1 MATIN
6 TPVATRVDDSIAVWD
21 PLVRIFHWSV
31 VSFFFIAYLS
41 EDELERIHE
50 WAGYAVAML
59 VAFRLVWGFIGER
72 HARFSDFVRGPSA
85 ASGYLAGLVRGNA
98 PRYVGHNP
106 AGGLMVVALLVSL
119 AMTTLFG
126 MILLGGDGAG
136 PLAGM
141 VPPAATG
148 EWVEEV
154 HEFFANATL
163 ALVVLHVAGVI
174 VGSIAH
180 RENLVKAMF
189 TGRKPRH

>member
-6 TPVATRVDDSIAVWD
+6 TPVATTVDDSIAVWD
-21 PLVRIFHWSV
+21 PLVRIFHWSL

-41 EDELERIHE
+41 EDDFGGIHV

-59 VAFRLVWGFIGER
+59 VAFRLAWGFIGER
-72 HARFSDFVRGPSA
+72 HARFSDFVRGPGA
-85 ASGYLAGLVRGNA
+85 AFGYLAGLVRANA

-136 PLAGM
+136 PLAGV

-163 ALVVLHVAGVI
+163 ALVVLHVAGVV